1 MLEPDRDQHAS
12 AAADPDKLHVTF
24 FPDRT
29 GSTFTAESIYIWD
42 LRDRICNTAAGTK
55 EQLPWLKLATF
66 GDQRSDKNSLR
77 HNANVIAI
85 NGVEGDYDG
94 EQIALATAI
103 ARLKAA
109 RIRCLVYTSATHTPD
124 APRWRVLA
132 PTSHALAPAERS
144 KLVARLNGVLG
155 GILANE
161 SFTLSQS
168 FYYGKLNGNGQ
179 HRCDYYVGDFIDER
193 PDLDSGAAYK
203 QTRSRV
209 ANGPL
214 TDVPGVQPD
223 LPITGLDD
231 ARLGLPPNV
240 RHMIMTATPPKDA
253 PHLKGGRG
261 HCRVIGHL
269 VRRGLSNAQIK
280 QVYLLGSI
288 KNGPRGHPRGFDGY
302 VERVIHLMRSA
313 LAKAQQPINS
323 RLKLIA
329 FDDIQLT
336 TEPEYLIDGLVPHT
350 GMTVVWGRFK
360 SGKSFWVFDAVMH
373 IALGWEYRGR
383 QVQQGAVIYCALE
396 GQTGFTK
403 RKIAFEQRH
412 LAEDHQPVPF
422 YLQPTTLD
430 LVRDH
435 AELIAVIRATLGEV
449 KPAVLVLD
457 TLNRSLAGSESSD
470 KDMAAYIQA
479 ADAVREAF
487 GCVVIIVHH
496 CGIDGSRPRGHT
508 SLTGAAEAQLSVE
521 RDTAGNIITTVEW
534 MKDGGT
540 EGDKIISVLD
550 VVEVGADPK
559 GKPITSCVVVPVD
572 AMSPPKSESLKL
584 TGNLK
589 LAYEALCEALAELG
603 EVVPSTRIPPRT
615 MSVEVSGWTSIW
627 TSKNVNA
634 TIKPDS
640 VRTNFDRASKELQ
653 VRRIIGVWNGRVW
666 IAGHAGH
673 GPDTDPDIGET

>member
-1 MLEPDRDQHAS
+1 MLEPDRDRENI
-12 AAADPDKLHVTF
+12 AADPDILHVTF
-24 FPDRT
+24 FPDGS
-29 GSTFTAESIYIWD
+29 GSTFTTESIYVWD
-42 LRDRICNTAAGTK
+42 LRDRICNTAAATK
-55 EQLPWLKLATF
+55 QQLPWLKLATF
-66 GDQRSDKNSLR
+66 GDLRSDKNSLR

-85 NGVEGDYDG
+85 NGIEGDYDG
-94 EQIALATAI
+94 EQINLATAV

-109 RIRCLVYTSATHTPD
+109 RIRCLVYTSPSHTPA
-124 APRWRVLA
+124 APRWRVIAPTSRALA
-132 PTSHALAPAERS
+132 PTERS

-168 FYYGKLNGNGQ
+168 YYYGKLNGNGQ
-179 HRCDYYVGDFIDER
+179 HRCDYYVGDFIDQR
-193 PDLDSGAAYK
+193 ADLDNGAAYK
-203 QTRSRV
+203 KTRSGV

-223 LPITGLDD
+223 LPITSLDD
-231 ARLGLPPNV
+231 VRLSLPPSV
-240 RHMIMTATPPKDA
+240 RHMVMTGTPPKDA

-269 VRRGLSNAQIK
+269 VRRGLSNVQIK
-280 QVYLLGSI
+280 QVYLLGPI
-288 KNGPRGHPRGFDGY
+288 KNGPMGHPRGFDGY
-302 VERVIHLMRSA
+302 VERVIHLMRST
-313 LAKAQQPINS
+313 LEAQQPINS
-323 RLKLIA
+323 RLRLIA
-329 FDDIQLT
+329 FDDIQLA
-336 TEPEYLIDGLVPHT
+336 TEPEYLIEGLIPHT
-350 GMTVVWGRFK
+350 GMTVVWGRYK

-396 GQTGFTK
+396 GQTGFAK
-403 RKIAFEQRH
+403 RKVAFEQRR
-412 LAEDHQPVPF
+412 LAEDHQPILF

-435 AELIAVIRATLGEV
+435 KELIAVIRATLGEV
-449 KPAVLVLD
+449 APAVLVLD

-496 CGIDGSRPRGHT
+496 CGINDTRPRGHT

-521 RDTAGNIITTVEW
+521 RDTTTGNIITTVEW

-540 EGDKIISVLD
+540 EGEKIISVLE
-550 VVEVGADPK
+550 VVPVGEDAK
-559 GKPITSCVVVPVD
+559 GKPIASCVVVPVD

-603 EVVPSTRIPPRT
+603 EVVPSARIPPRT

-627 TSKNVNA
+627 TSKNGNA

-673 GPDTDPDIGET
+673 GPDTNPDTAET